1 MPGRKVGAPGASP
14 SQPGAASPRQD
25 EGGQACAK
33 LPLLMDRTPRDGHIN
48 KAHKKCTNI
57 KSYKH

>member
-1 MPGRKVGAPGASP
+1 MPCPDSRPGGRVPPIGGA
-14 SQPGAASPRQD
+14 
-25 EGGQACAK
+25 GGKACVK
-33 LPLLMDRTPRDGHIN
+33 LPLLMDRIPRDGHIN

>member
-1 MPGRKVGAPGASP
+1 MRLAPPSLWVPGLHPPNRMSK
-14 SQPGAASPRQD
+14 
-25 EGGQACAK
+25 GGKAHAK
-33 LPLLMDRTPRDGHIN
+33 LPLLMDRIPRDGHIN